1 MLTPEI
7 VTDKKLTLHELF
19 EAQVE
24 RTPEAIAL
32 LCENERLTYREL
44 NERSNQIAHYLRS
57 LNVGS
62 ETLVGICIERSIEMI
77 VGMLGIL
84 KAGGAF
90 VPLDPSVPQERLEF
104 ILADTKVEVMITL
117 KKLLAKIPILPGH
130 LVCLDAEADNIS
142 VQSKN
147 NPVSRIHS
155 ENLAYTIYTSGSTG
169 QPKGVMVSHQA
180 ICQGFLWM
188 QEIFPITQS
197 DRILQKLLLT
207 FDFSFWELFW
217 PLMNGASVV
226 LAKPNGEKD
235 SAYLVKLIA
244 QQEISVLVFVPSVL
258 QVFLSEDGLE
268 NCQNI
273 RMVFTGGE
281 PLTSTLKD
289 RFFNQFPNCK
299 LYDLFG
305 ATENIVVTYWPCQPE
320 ENVSSFPQ
328 GRLFPNLSIY
338 VVDEELQ
345 PVPEGEKGELLVGG
359 WGLAREYLNRPE
371 LTAQK
376 FISSPFQ
383 ENSQER
389 FYRTGDLVRYLGND
403 TIEILGRIDHQV
415 KIRGFRIELGEI
427 EENLSKHPSVKQATI
442 TAREDVPGD
451 KRLVAYLVLH
461 SPPVSESNFMRE
473 LRQFLQQQLPDYMIP
488 SHFVVLE
495 SLPLNPNGKV
505 NRRAL
510 PKPEINPA
518 ELSTFVAPRTAI
530 EEILAGIWAE
540 ILRVERVGID
550 DNFFELGGH
559 SLLATQIIT
568 RIRDR
573 LKVELPFS
581 RILEFPTV
589 AGLALKVEEV
599 LQQEQRPLGIALQP
613 ISRNQRIPLS
623 FSQKQLWFLAQ
634 VEPNIPVYNEPCTIR
649 FPGAIDVDALEKA
662 LNAIINRHES
672 LRTRF
677 MAVDGQPVMVIEPF
691 STFNLTVINLKHLP
705 EQEREAEALRLAKV
719 EAIKPFDLSSD
730 LLLRAT
736 LMQLSDKDYR
746 LFLTFHHIIID
757 AVSLYNIFLKELA
770 ALYKA
775 FSTSQ
780 PLTLAELPVQYA
792 DFAVW
797 QRQLFTEEILESRLN
812 YWKQQLADLPVLEL
826 PLDRSRP
833 PIPTFRGARQGFALS
848 KDLTAA
854 LKALSRKEGVTLYT
868 TLLTAFKTLLY
879 RYSGQEDIVVG
890 TVSAGRNQPEIEGL
904 IGFFV
909 NTLVLRTNVSGN
921 PSFQELLFR
930 VREVTLAAYA
940 HEDLPFE
947 KLVEILQPERNLTQN
962 PLFQVA
968 FTAQPAMPS
977 LSEGWTLSYPD
988 INTDTAKFD
997 LTLDVEE
1004 RLEGIV
1010 GWFEYNADLFDASAI
1025 ARMIDHFQ
1033 TLLEGIVA
1041 NPKQQI
1047 SKLPLLTEAER
1058 YKLLIEW
1065 NNTFAEYPQDKC
1077 IHQLFEEQVAQTPN
1091 NIAVVFEAQQL
1102 TYRELD
1108 ARANQLAHY
1117 LRSAYLSGEAS
1128 YTERLVGAGSR
1139 KEENLSRSNSL
1150 EVSPEVLVGICTE
1163 RSFDTIVGILGIL
1176 KAGAAYVPID
1186 PAYPSERIAYL
1197 LNDSQLSIL
1206 LTQRQLSASLPE
1218 HQAQVVCL
1226 DSDWSE
1232 ISVMS
1237 ELPPISDVTPENL
1250 AYIIYTSGSTGKP
1263 KGVKV
1268 AHRGLCNLAIAQI
1281 KLFDVQPSSRVLQFI
1296 SLSFDASIGEIVTA
1310 LCAGATLCLGTREE
1324 LQPGQPLLQLLQK
1337 EEITHISITPSAL
1350 ASVPTQELPALQ
1362 TIIVGGEP
1370 CPPSLVGQW
1379 AKGRKFFNAY
1389 GPTESTVCTTVAQ
1402 CFEGMEVLPIGRPIN
1417 NTQVYILDCHLQP
1430 VPIGV
1435 SGELHIASVGL
1446 AQGYLN
1452 RPDLTEEKF
1461 ISNPY
1466 SSETVRVYSP
1476 ELGSRLYKTG
1486 DLARYLPD
1494 GNIEFLG
1501 RIDNQVKIRGFR
1513 IELGEL
1519 EILLCKHPD
1528 VRETVVI
1535 ARKNSTGDNQLV
1547 AYIVPRQQLAP
1558 TITEL
1563 RRFLKEQ
1570 LPDYMIPSAFVV
1582 LEALPLTPNGKVD
1595 RRALPAPEK
1604 RPELQESFVAPRTP
1618 IEEILASIW
1627 GNILS
1632 IDSVGVHDNFF
1643 TLGGHSL
1650 LATQVISRVRDTFGL
1665 ELPLRNL
1672 FAAPTIA
1679 ELAEQVENSLH
1690 SGQSIKTLL
1699 LLPIPRSESIPLSFA
1714 QARLWFLDQLQPNS
1728 AFYNIPLALHL
1739 CGQLN
1744 IPALE
1749 SSINKIIQRHEAL
1762 RTNFAT
1768 IEGQPVQVIASTKDL
1783 KLLVVDLRDLPES
1796 EREIE
1801 AQRFVNKEA
1810 NQPFNLE
1817 LEPLFRGMVL
1827 QLGET
1832 EYILLLTMHHII
1844 SDGWSL
1850 GVFVRELTE
1859 FYKDFCAEKPSIL
1872 PELPVQYADFA
1883 VWQRQWLQGEIL
1895 EIQLDYWKQQ
1905 LKNTPNLLELP
1916 TDRPRPAVQ
1925 TFRGGYYY
1933 TALSKKLS
1941 AELTTLSKQAG
1952 VTLFMTLLA
1961 AFQTLLSRLSG
1972 QDDIV
1977 VGTPVAGRNRREI
1990 EGLIG
1995 FFVNTLLL
2003 RTDLSG
2009 NPNFEQLLGRVKEV
2023 ALQAYTHQDLPF
2035 EQLVDVLQPTRDLSY
2050 TPLFQVMFAL
2060 DDALVP
2066 SVELPEL
2073 TVKPYAV
2080 EISTAKFDLT
2090 LSMENTAD
2098 GLVAEWE
2105 YNVDLFDQATIARMT
2120 GHFQTLLEGIVANSQ
2135 QQISELPLLTETEQH
2150 QVLVEWNN
2158 TFAEYPH
2165 DKCIHQLFEEQVE
2178 LSPSSV
2184 AVVFEGE
2191 QLTYQELNAKSNQL
2205 ANYLRSA
2212 KVLGSDSPGVGTE
2225 VPVGICV
2232 ERSPLMII
2240 GLLGVL
2246 KAGGAYVPIDPNY
2259 PFERKAFML
2268 EDSAVPVLLT
2278 QSKLVEKLPPSS
2290 ARVVCLDSDWSEIA
2304 DYIEDNLSTRVK
2316 PEHLAYVIYTSGS
2329 TGKPKGVLI
2338 EHRSLVNYITSAIA
2352 QYQIQK
2358 SDRILQFASISFD
2371 ASAEEIY
2378 PCLTSGATLVL
2389 RTDSMLDSFGEFLQ
2403 KCRDWNLTVLS
2414 LPTAYWH
2421 ELTARL
2427 SQKNL
2432 VFPRSLRLIIIGG
2445 EKALPERLKTWLLCV
2460 GQQVRLVNTYGPT
2473 EATVVAT
2480 VHELSAVD
2488 TTLKELPLGRPLANI
2503 QTYILDRNG
2512 QPVPVGIPGELH
2524 IGGAG
2529 LARGY
2534 LNQPNLTD
2542 ERFIRNPFNN
2552 SPTSRL
2558 YKTGD
2563 LVRYLPDGNIEYLGR
2578 IDNQVKIR
2586 GFRIEI
2592 GEIEQVLAQ
2601 HPDVQEAVVVA
2612 REDIPGN
2619 KRLVAYI
2626 VSNLIPERVS
2636 YQTENVSVKKL
2647 PEEQG
2652 LLKTLQ
2658 HIITD
2663 RLRDYLKQKL
2673 PDYMIPS
2680 AFVLLETIPLTPN
2693 GKLDRHVLIAPDS
2706 SHFWN
2711 ETCFVDP
2718 HDTLELQLSQI
2729 WSEVLG
2735 VYPVG
2740 VRDNFFT
2747 MGGHSLLAVRLMA
2760 RLEQQF
2766 GTNLPLATLFSSPT
2780 IEQLA
2785 IHIRSSRDS
2794 GRWSPLIPIHSSGSK
2809 KPFFCV
2815 PGIGG
2820 NVLYFYDL
2828 ARHLGSDQP
2837 FYALQAQGLDGES
2850 EPFTQVEDIAA
2861 YYIQAIQTVQNQGPY
2876 LLGGHSFGGLVVFE
2890 IAQQLQK
2897 QGHEVALVAIIDAVA
2912 PIFSKKSILVNENE
2926 LDYTEFANYME
2937 YMFYPQWKLS
2947 KQTFASLNQEEQL
2960 DYLKEKWSEL
2970 NSLPEDVASKSFRG
2984 LVEVYKANTKAHRN
2998 YCPEQV
3004 LPTRISVFRASEI
3017 DTIDRAMKELIDL
3030 LKNPTLG
3037 WSNFSTTTE
3046 NYLIPGDHMTMM
3058 QKPHVQELAAQLKIS
3073 LDVAQSYSE

>member
-1 MLTPEI
+1 MLNPEL
-7 VTDKKLTLHELF
+7 VTDNALTLNELF
-19 EAQVE
+19 EAQVD
-24 RTPEAIAL
+24 RNPEAIAL
-32 LCENERLTYREL
+32 VCENERLTYREF
-44 NERSNQIAHYLRS
+44 NERANQLAHYLRS
-57 LNVGS
+57 LNVGL
-62 ETLVGICIERSIEMI
+62 ETLVGICIERSIETI

-90 VPLDPSVPQERLEF
+90 VPIDPSAPQERLEF

-117 KKLLAKIPILPGH
+117 KKLLAKIPIPHGH
-130 LVCLDAEADNIS
+130 LVCLDAEAENIS
-142 VQSKN
+142 SQSKN
-147 NPVSRIHS
+147 NPVSGIQS

-180 ICQGFLWM
+180 VCQGFLWM

-244 QQEISVLVFVPSVL
+244 QQEISVLIFVPSVL

-268 NCQNI
+268 NCRNI

-281 PLTSTLKD
+281 PLTSALKD
-289 RFFNQFPNCK
+289 RFFNQFPNCT

-320 ENVSSFPQ
+320 ENVSGFPQ

-359 WGLAREYLNRPE
+359 WGLARGYLNRPE

-376 FISSPFQ
+376 FISNPFQ

-389 FYRTGDLVRYLGND
+389 FYRTGDLVRYLGDD

-427 EENLSKHPSVKQATI
+427 EENLSKHPSVKQAAI

-451 KRLVAYLVLH
+451 KRLAAYLVLH
-461 SPPVSESNFMRE
+461 SLPESESSFMRE
-473 LRQFLQQQLPDYMIP
+473 LRQFLQQRLPDYMIP

-510 PKPEINPA
+510 PKPKINPA

-540 ILRVERVGID
+540 ILRVECVGVD
-550 DNFFELGGH
+550 DNFLELGGH
-559 SLLATQIIT
+559 SLLAAQIIA

-581 RILEFPTV
+581 RILESPTV
-589 AGLALKVEEV
+589 AGLALIVEEV
-599 LQQEQRPLGIALQP
+599 LQQEQRPIGIALQP

-623 FSQKQLWFLAQ
+623 FSQEQLWFLAQ

-691 STFNLTVINLKHLP
+691 STFNLTAIDLKHLP
-705 EQEREAEALRLAKV
+705 EQQCEAEALRLAKI

-780 PLTLAELPVQYA
+780 ALTLAELPVQYA

-812 YWKQQLADLPVLEL
+812 YWKQQLADLPILEL

-833 PIPTFRGARQGFALS
+833 PIQTFQGARQGFALS

-854 LKALSRKEGVTLYT
+854 LKALSRKEEVTLYT

-968 FTAQPAMPS
+968 FTAQPSMPS

-1004 RLEGIV
+1004 RLEEIV
-1010 GWFEYNADLFDASAI
+1010 GWFEYNADLFEASAI
-1025 ARMIDHFQ
+1025 ARMIGHFQ

-1047 SKLPLLTEAER
+1047 SELPLLTEAER

-1091 NIAVVFEAQQL
+1091 NIAVAFEAQQL
-1102 TYRELD
+1102 TYRELN

-1117 LRSAYLSGEAS
+1117 LRSVFA
-1128 YTERLVGAGSR
+1128 ERLVGAASRR
-1139 KEENLSRSNSL
+1139 KEKLSRSNSL

-1197 LNDSQLSIL
+1197 LNHSQLSIL
-1206 LTQRQLSASLPE
+1206 LTQKQLAASLPE
-1218 HQAQVVCL
+1218 HQARVVCL

-1310 LCAGATLCLGTREE
+1310 LCAGARLCLGTREE

-1337 EEITHISITPSAL
+1337 GEITHISITPSAL
-1350 ASVPTQELPALQ
+1350 AAVPTQKLPALQ

-1370 CPPSLVGQW
+1370 CPPSLVAQW
-1379 AKGRKFFNAY
+1379 AKGRRFFNAY

-1402 CFEGMEVLPIGRPIN
+1402 CFEGMELLPIGRPIN
-1417 NTQVYILDCHLQP
+1417 NTQVYILDRHLQP

-1435 SGELHIASVGL
+1435 PGELHIASVGL

-1452 RPDLTEEKF
+1452 RPDLTDEKF

-1466 SSETVRVYSP
+1466 SSETVRAYSA

-1501 RIDNQVKIRGFR
+1501 RIDHQVKIRGFR
-1513 IELGEL
+1513 IELGEIEAVL
-1519 EILLCKHPD
+1519 NQHPD

-1547 AYIVPRQQLAP
+1547 AYIVPRQQLALA
-1558 TITEL
+1558 ITDL

-1570 LPDYMIPSAFVV
+1570 LPDYMMPSAFVV
-1582 LEALPLTPNGKVD
+1582 LETLPLTPNGKVD

-1604 RPELQESFVAPRTP
+1604 FPELEESFVAPRTQ

-1627 GNILS
+1627 SNILS
-1632 IDSVGVHDNFF
+1632 IDTVGVHDNFF
-1643 TLGGHSL
+1643 LLGGHSL
-1650 LATQVISRVRDTFGL
+1650 LATQVISRVCDTFDI

-1679 ELAEQVENSLH
+1679 ELAEQVENLLH
-1690 SGQSIKTLL
+1690 SGQSVKTLP

-1739 CGQLN
+1739 RGQLN

-1749 SSINKIIQRHEAL
+1749 SSINEIIQRHEAL

-1768 IEGQPVQVIASTKDL
+1768 IEGQPVQVIASTKNF
-1783 KLLVVDLRDLPES
+1783 KLLVVDLLHLPES

-1810 NQPFNLE
+1810 NRPFNLE
-1817 LEPLFRGMVL
+1817 REPLFRGMVL

-1850 GVFVRELTE
+1850 GIFVRELTE
-1859 FYKDFCAEKPSIL
+1859 LYKGFCTEKPSIL

-1895 EIQLDYWKQQ
+1895 ETQLDYWKQQ
-1905 LKNTPNLLELP
+1905 LKNAPNLLELP
-1916 TDRPRPAVQ
+1916 TDRPRSPVQ
-1925 TFRGGYYY
+1925 TFRGRYYY
-1933 TALSKKLS
+1933 AALSKKLS

-1990 EGLIG
+1990 EGIIG
-1995 FFVNTLLL
+1995 FFVNTLVL

-2009 NPNFEQLLGRVKEV
+2009 NPNFEQLLSRVKEV

-2050 TPLFQVMFAL
+2050 TPLFQLMFAL
-2060 DDALVP
+2060 DDVLVP

-2105 YNVDLFDQATIARMT
+2105 YNVDLFDEATIARMT

-2135 QQISELPLLTETEQH
+2135 QQISELPLLTEAERH

-2178 LSPSSV
+2178 LNPSSI

-2205 ANYLRSA
+2205 AHYLRSA
-2212 KVLGSDSPGVGTE
+2212 KLLGSDSLGVGTE
-2225 VPVGICV
+2225 VLVGICV
-2232 ERSPLMII
+2232 ERSPLMIV
-2240 GLLGVL
+2240 GLLGIL

-2259 PFERKAFML
+2259 PSERKAFML
-2268 EDSAVPVLLT
+2268 EDSAVPVLLA

-2304 DYIEDNLSTRVK
+2304 DYSEENLSTGVK
-2316 PEHLAYVIYTSGS
+2316 PENLAYVIYTSGS

-2338 EHRSLVNYITSAIA
+2338 EHRSLVNYTTAAIA

-2358 SDRILQFASISFD
+2358 SDRFLQFSSISFD
-2371 ASAEEIY
+2371 VSAEEIY
-2378 PCLTSGATLVL
+2378 TSLTYGATLVL
-2389 RTDSMLDSFGEFLQ
+2389 RTDSMLSSIAEFLQ
-2403 KCRDWNLTVLS
+2403 KCRNWEITVLA

-2421 ELTARL
+2421 ELTAFL
-2427 SQKNL
+2427 SPKTL
-2432 VFPRSLRLIIIGG
+2432 ALPPSLRLIIIGG
-2445 EKALPERLKTWLLCV
+2445 EKALPERLKTWFECV
-2460 GQQVRLVNTYGPT
+2460 GQQVRLVNNYGPT
-2473 EATVVAT
+2473 EATVGVT
-2480 VHELSAVD
+2480 ICELSAVD
-2488 TTLKELPLGRPLANI
+2488 TTLKELPIGRPLANI

-2512 QPVPVGIPGELH
+2512 QPVPVGVPGELH

-2534 LNQPNLTD
+2534 LNQPNLTN
-2542 ERFIRNPFNN
+2542 ERFIRNPFND

-2601 HPDVQEAVVVA
+2601 HLDVQEAVVVA

-2626 VSNLIPERVS
+2626 VSNIIPERIS
-2636 YQTENVSVKKL
+2636 YQTESVSVKKL

-2658 HIITD
+2658 HTITD

-2693 GKLDRHVLIAPDS
+2693 GKLDRHALIAPDS

-2711 ETCFVDP
+2711 EICFVDP

-2735 VYPVG
+2735 IYPVG

-2794 GRWSPLIPIHSSGSK
+2794 GRWSPLIPIQSSGSK

-2828 ARHLGSDQP
+2828 ARHLGSDRP
-2837 FYALQAQGLDGES
+2837 FYALQARGLDGES
-2850 EPFTQVEDIAA
+2850 EPFTQVEDMAA
-2861 YYIQAIQTVQNQGPY
+2861 YYIQAIQTVQSQGPY

-2897 QGHEVALVAIIDAVA
+2897 QGHEVTLVAIIDAVA
-2912 PIFSKKSILVNENE
+2912 PIFSKKSIAVNDND

-2960 DYLKEKWSEL
+2960 DYLKQKWSEL

-2998 YCPEQV
+2998 YCPEQL
-3004 LPTRISVFRASEI
+3004 LPTRLAVFRASEI
-3017 DTIDRAMKELIDL
+3017 DAIDVAMGGLTDL

-3037 WSNFSTTTE
+3037 WSNFSTTNE
-3046 NYLIPGDHMTMM
+3046 NYLIPGNHMTMM

-3073 LDVAQSYSE
+3073 LDVAQSHSSEL